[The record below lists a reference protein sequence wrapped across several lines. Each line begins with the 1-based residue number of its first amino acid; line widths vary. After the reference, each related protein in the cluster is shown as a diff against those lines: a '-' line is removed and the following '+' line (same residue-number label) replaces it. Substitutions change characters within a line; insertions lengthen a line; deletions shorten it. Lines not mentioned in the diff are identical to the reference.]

1 MGQTA
6 FYTWYYDRDGALD
19 CARDKRKML
28 VGKCY
33 SEGKAGQGLFL
44 ACLGACLNGAVAE
57 LQA

>member
-1 MGQTA
+1 
-6 FYTWYYDRDGALD
+6 
-19 CARDKRKML
+19 ML